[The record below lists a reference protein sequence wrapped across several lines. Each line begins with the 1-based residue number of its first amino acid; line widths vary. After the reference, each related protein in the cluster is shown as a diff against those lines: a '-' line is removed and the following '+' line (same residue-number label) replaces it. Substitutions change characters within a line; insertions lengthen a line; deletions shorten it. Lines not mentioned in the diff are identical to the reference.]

1 MKKLYC
7 NGTILTLESPLYHE
21 AVLTEDGTIL
31 QVGTRA
37 DLEIYAP
44 DATIVDLQG
53 ATLMPAF
60 LDAHGHFSSYANAQ
74 LQVPL
79 EECADFSEI
88 ARRITAFMAENN
100 LPSGAWI
107 VAKGYDHNTLAE
119 HRHPD
124 RQLLDTI
131 APCNP
136 LVLQH
141 QSGHCGVLNSAA
153 LAQLNITAETPDPA
167 GGIIGRENGELTG
180 YLEEDAYIGAIKRV
194 PMESLDAMLGAYR
207 KAQEKYLARGI
218 TTVQEGMMVAQMLP
232 LYTALLA
239 SGLLVLDVVGF
250 SEMPSM
256 AALKKAL
263 PQSYKQYHHHF
274 KIGGYKIF
282 LDGSPQVKTAWMRTP
297 YVDGSFGYGTM
308 TDEAVLNAVR
318 TAAEEDIQIL
328 AHCNGDAAAAQYL
341 NAVGQVA
348 AENPHMKDLKPVM
361 IHAQLLGRDQL
372 AQVATLGMIPSFFVA
387 HILHWG
393 DIHEKNFGFDRAQF
407 ISPAR
412 SALDAG
418 VTFTFHQDAPVI
430 EPNMLET
437 VSCAVNR
444 RTKSGVLL
452 GETERISPLE
462 ALRAVTINAAYQYGE
477 EGSKGSIKPGKNADF
492 VILSGN
498 PLTVPPEEI
507 GEINLLETIK
517 NGNSV
522 YRRA

>member
-1 MKKLYC
+1 
-7 NGTILTLESPLYHE
+7 N
-21 AVLTEDGTIL
+21 
-31 QVGTRA
+31 
-37 DLEIYAP
+37 
-44 DATIVDLQG
+44 
-53 ATLMPAF
+53 
-60 LDAHGHFSSYANAQ
+60 
-74 LQVPL
+74 
-79 EECADFSEI
+79 
-88 ARRITAFMAENN
+88 
-100 LPSGAWI
+100 
-107 VAKGYDHNTLAE
+107 
-119 HRHPD
+119 
-124 RQLLDTI
+124 
-131 APCNP
+131 
-136 LVLQH
+136 
-141 QSGHCGVLNSAA
+141 
-153 LAQLNITAETPDPA
+153 
-167 GGIIGRENGELTG
+167 
-180 YLEEDAYIGAIKRV
+180 
-194 PMESLDAMLGAYR
+194 
-207 KAQEKYLARGI
+207 
-218 TTVQEGMMVAQMLP
+218 
-232 LYTALLA
+232 
-239 SGLLVLDVVGF
+239 
-250 SEMPSM
+250 
-256 AALKKAL
+256 
-263 PQSYKQYHHHF
+263 
-274 KIGGYKIF
+274 
-282 LDGSPQVKTAWMRTP
+282 
-297 YVDGSFGYGTM
+297 
-308 TDEAVLNAVR
+308 
-318 TAAEEDIQIL
+318 IQIL

-372 AQVATLGMIPSFFVA
+372 AQMAALGMIPSFFVA

-430 EPNMLET
+430 EPDMLET

-477 EGSKGSIKPGKNADF
+477 EDRKGSIKPGKNADF